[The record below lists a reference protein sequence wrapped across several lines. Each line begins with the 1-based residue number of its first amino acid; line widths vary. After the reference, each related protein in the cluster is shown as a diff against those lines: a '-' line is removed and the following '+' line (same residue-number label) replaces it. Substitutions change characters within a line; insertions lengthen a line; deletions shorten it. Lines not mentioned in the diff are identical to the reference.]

1 MLLAYFYIDARFL
14 PNLKKTPTDSLSNK
28 IFHKYSICMTPVK
41 LHKIVKFN
49 LTSTSKGTTYN
60 KTEIKVKFDQLL
72 KC

>member
-1 MLLAYFYIDARFL
+1 
-14 PNLKKTPTDSLSNK
+14 
-28 IFHKYSICMTPVK
+28 MTPVK

-60 KTEIKVKFDQLL
+60 KTEIKVKLDQPL

>member
-1 MLLAYFYIDARFL
+1 MHGFCLI
-14 PNLKKTPTDSLSNK
+14 KKKPTDSLSIK

-60 KTEIKVKFDQLL
+60 KTEIKVKFDQPL